1 MVKSEEPQVHTGSQE
16 GELFL
21 LVALTRKL
29 RKAEAIPL
37 GYTQLCSTSFGER
50 SDNGSLVGTP
60 PLGVGSPTV
69 KALLVLANA
78 RDGWV

>member
-1 MVKSEEPQVHTGSQE
+1 MVESEEPQVHTGSQK

-21 LVALTRKL
+21 PVALTRKL
-29 RKAEAIPL
+29 RKAEAIPP

-50 SDNGSLVGTP
+50 SEDGSLVGTT
-60 PLGVGSPTV
+60 PLGVGSLTV
-69 KALLVLANA
+69 KAPVVLANA